1 MRSLEHCGPS
11 LDGLTESTS
20 SMRSRWIRILL
31 REIFRNLVPGVAAQ
45 FNPGPGF
52 RVMNGAPGPLL
63 AAAFPRR
70 ASGSESKAPPD
81 SEAACHWQWA
91 RAAPAG
97 RPRARSRPESG
108 VTRRPGPH
116 AISVAVPATPPA
128 GHLPPRAGP
137 EDQSPRFRSGGAASS
152 WGHCARRATR
162 PLRRPR
168 LRVRVGPLRVVHSVT
183 DLAAPACQWAVRARL
198 GRNAGGCDVNG
209 ASRSEEA

>member
-116 AISVAVPATPPA
+116 AISVQC
-128 GHLPPRAGP
+128 PPRRQLATSHRGLA
-137 EDQSPRFRSGGAASS
+137 PRI
-152 WGHCARRATR
+152 
-162 PLRRPR
+162 
-168 LRVRVGPLRVVHSVT
+168 RVRGLG
-183 DLAAPACQWAVRARL
+183 LAAPPQVGATVPAVL
-198 GRNAGGCDVNG
+198 PGH
-209 ASRSEEA
+209 